1 MSLGGGYDDDRPGPE
16 DGVFYGGTGTTRT
29 RLPEG
34 DGDSYGAPRRPARA
48 SRSLVT
54 VVGVVVLLI
63 AAIAFANQ
71 GGDPSDDSGSGGS
84 GPEANPT
91 AASGE
96 RPVSG
101 ERGGVPAGFAHNAKG
116 AQSAAANYAVVLGGD
131 GMFNKASRH
140 EIVDSIYTQKSASDL
155 KGPMDK
161 AYSPEFL
168 AKLGLDENGKAPQ
181 GSTFVSR
188 TMPVGTKAVKSS
200 ADSATVEVWYT
211 GLIGMSGTNS
221 TDPVRTTWK
230 TWTFELTW
238 TDGDWRIV
246 NDSQKDGPTPVPGDE
261 PASTSKDISE
271 AVEQYGGFTYA
282 R

>member
-1 MSLGGGYDDDRPGPE
+1 MSLGGDDGSYDDGGTYD
-16 DGVFYGGTGTTRT
+16 VGGTGTTRT
-29 RLPEG
+29 HLPDAG
-34 DGDSYGAPRRPARA
+34 DAYASPRRPARS

-71 GGDPSDDSGSGGS
+71 GGGEGSGDGSGSDGSKPGG
-84 GPEANPT
+84 NPT

-96 RPVSG
+96 KPVSG
-101 ERGGVPAGFAHNAKG
+101 DRAGIPSGFAHNAQG

-131 GMFNKASRH
+131 GMFNTATRH
-140 EIVDSIYTQKSASDL
+140 EIVDTLYTKQAVGEL

-168 AKLGLDENGKAPQ
+168 AKMGLDENGKAPE

-188 TMPVGTKAVKSS
+188 TMPVGTKTVKST

-238 TDGDWRIV
+238 SDDDWRIV
-246 NDSQKDGPTPVPGDE
+246 KDNQTDGPTPVPGDE
-261 PASTSKDISE
+261 SASTSKEISE
-271 AVEQYGGFTYA
+271 AVEEYGGFTYA